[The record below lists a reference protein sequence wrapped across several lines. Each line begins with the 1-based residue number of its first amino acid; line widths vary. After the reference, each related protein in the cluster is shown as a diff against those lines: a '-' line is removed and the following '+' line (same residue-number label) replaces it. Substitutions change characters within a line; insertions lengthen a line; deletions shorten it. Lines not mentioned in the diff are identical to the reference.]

1 MTYKNKNTNN
11 RRRYKSRYKNPHNYK
26 TKRTSA
32 QNRAAVFAAVATFL
46 VIASVVVIIAFGD
59 NIYGFISNAIGSR
72 ATKGEITV
80 ASVAEMTNGATK
92 APTEKT
98 KETVA
103 ETTAPTEKSEQSAEF
118 IKLLEKASL
127 NEDKLSGSQMMFV
140 ETDGSSCTLYCYEK
154 NSDGVWKNKFDT
166 ISGYIG
172 EGGTSENISP
182 YDNTTPVGTFN
193 IEFAFGTNSDP
204 GTKLEYNSVD
214 YSSYWVTDPSSV
226 NYNRL
231 VDGSVSRDF
240 ESAQWLYEYTVS
252 YPYAVVFDYNRNP
265 VDKSKGCAKFLHVSS
280 SATQGGIGISQTD
293 LTRILQWLD
302 PAASPTISIY

>member
-26 TKRTSA
+26 TKRTAA
-32 QNRAAVFAAVATFL
+32 QNRAAVLAAVATFL

-72 ATKGEITV
+72 ATKGEIAV
-80 ASVAEMTNGATK
+80 SSVAEMTNGATQ
-92 APTEKT
+92 AATEGKT
-98 KETVA
+98 KETEL
-103 ETTAPTEKSEQSAEF
+103 ETTAPTEKSEQSSEF
-118 IKLLEKASL
+118 IKLVEDASL
-127 NEDKLSGSQMMFV
+127 SEDKLSSSQMIFV
-140 ETDGSSCTLYCYEK
+140 ETEGSSCTLYCYEK
-154 NSDGVWKNKFDT
+154 DSGGAWQKKFDA
-166 ISGYIG
+166 ISGYVG

-204 GTKLEYNSVD
+204 GTKLEYNSID

-265 VDKSKGCAKFLHVSS
+265 LTNQKAVQSFCM
-280 SATQGGIGISQTD
+280 SAVR
-293 LTRILQWLD
+293 LLREV
-302 PAASPTISIY
+302 